1 MYHHYIMKT
10 IAQFDIR
17 PTYNRN
23 QKTAKFLGDCNLIEA
38 VHDIGSPAGVYAAN
52 WKSAAWSKFGAKAT
66 RLTSAALREKF
77 ELSNNV
83 AVTFSRYAG
92 CSMCPCSP
100 GFIIRAKNDAGKKEL
115 CEKQL
120 VGHDIF
126 GDLLFDKETL
136 NNFKKNEGEA
146 FLAAFELE
154 KQNH

>member
-1 MYHHYIMKT
+1 MQSKSKT

-17 PTYNRN
+17 PTYGKS
-23 QKTAKFLGDCNLIEA
+23 QKTAKFLGDSNIIAA
-38 VHDIGSPAGVYAAN
+38 VHSIGSNCGVYTAS
-52 WKSAAWSKFGAKAT
+52 WKSAAWSKISAKAT
-66 RLTSAALREKF
+66 RLTSAALREKL
-77 ELSNNV
+77 ELSENV
-83 AVTFSRYAG
+83 SVTFSRYAG

-100 GFIIRAKNDAGKKEL
+100 GFIIRGKNDAGKKEL
-115 CEKQL
+115 REKQL
-120 VGHDIF
+120 AGHNIF